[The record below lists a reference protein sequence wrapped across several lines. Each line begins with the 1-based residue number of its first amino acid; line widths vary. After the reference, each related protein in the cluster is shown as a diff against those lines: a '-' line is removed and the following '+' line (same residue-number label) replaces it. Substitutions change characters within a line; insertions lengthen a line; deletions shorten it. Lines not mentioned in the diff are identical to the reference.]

1 MDEVK
6 PATVFSSHPDQFGFG
21 GRDRGVS
28 GFLGHRGLGEELRF
42 EVLHRD
48 LVVMGDN
55 VFRPLTGTVLSLPG
69 NLGVHDGCF
78 AFRGLV
84 SGGAGLSG
92 GGFPSGHHFLVAG
105 KPGCCSLAVLVA
117 IEFLGPLTVAAL
129 RSHNRRTLLWPAVAF
144 VGVLLL
150 TEPWHGSVNITG
162 IGFAAGSAV
171 GWAAYIVLTQH
182 IGDRY
187 SGLRGLGLTTPV
199 AAATAAIFGV
209 PQAVGQITPGVIA
222 ASLGLALLL
231 PVLPFALEMTALR
244 HMTPAAF
251 GTLMALEPAIGVV
264 LGLVVLH
271 QHPSSSQALGIT
283 LVVLAGA
290 AAQRNGRRQPP
301 VPPIL
306 VLD

>member
-1 MDEVK
+1 
-6 PATVFSSHPDQFGFG
+6 
-21 GRDRGVS
+21 
-28 GFLGHRGLGEELRF
+28 
-42 EVLHRD
+42 
-48 LVVMGDN
+48 MGDN

-150 TEPWHGSVNITG
+150 T
-162 IGFAAGSAV
+162 
-171 GWAAYIVLTQH
+171 
-182 IGDRY
+182 
-187 SGLRGLGLTTPV
+187 GLGLTTPV